1 MKKKQRRL
9 QLLLV
14 ISGLLLFVLTY
25 LYYPSLNRDKI
36 FEKQYL
42 KKDFEKTLDKNQA
55 TTFRNIEYKG
65 IYYIDKPFTVKS
77 ENAYILNEEPDIVY
91 MNNMQVILYLND
103 GKIVNIISDKGRYNK
118 ETYDCFFEQNVKATD
133 GSTKIFAENLDLV
146 ATKNFAEI
154 YNNVNLDYISGYLQ
168 ADKIVYDFETKYFKV
183 SMFQDETVKMMGI
196 Q

>member
-42 KKDFEKTLDKNQA
+42 KKDFEKTLDENQA

-183 SMFQDETVKMMGI
+183 SMFQDETVKMKVI